1 MHPKI
6 DIFGGGGCASLN
18 VLAIPVYTDL
28 KCMVIENK
36 AENTFYLELVIVNK
50 KVDGLVWGEAPE
62 NFVEIS

>member
-1 MHPKI
+1 
-6 DIFGGGGCASLN
+6 
-18 VLAIPVYTDL
+18 
-28 KCMVIENK
+28 MVIENK